1 MTIMIMTIAD
11 NDDDDMI
18 TLFSHVRRPNSRLKT
33 QVLSARFT
41 SLFAVANTKETNKKT
56 GASNKIVIEN

>member
-1 MTIMIMTIAD
+1 MIIEECENNNYGNA
-11 NDDDDMI
+11 
-18 TLFSHVRRPNSRLKT
+18 SVRRPNSRLKT

-56 GASNKIVIEN
+56 GTSNTIVIEN